1 MGAVVPPQMQR
12 MVEALQKLRS
22 AALLL
27 IIAGFIVSIGSLSG
41 AVSALRLL
49 GGRGFEGLARGLFAG
64 SFVAVIAELAGAVI
78 ALIAFYSYLRPGAL
92 TLRDADQ
99 RYSTAATLIDIGYFW
114 GLLLIIIG
122 IPLLLVLVGVVLLVI
137 GLILL
142 LIGQIG
148 VIILAFNLHDAE
160 KNTLYL
166 VAGVLFIIGIFV
178 RLLTPVAWI
187 LMYIALG
194 ESITRHTSPMSVPPQ
209 VAMV

>member
-1 MGAVVPPQMQR
+1 MGAVVPPQTQR

-27 IIAGFIVSIGSLSG
+27 IIAGFIMSLG
-41 AVSALRLL
+41 TLDDVLPTLGLLR
-49 GGRGFEGLARGLFAG
+49 GRGFSGLVRGLFVG
-64 SFVAVIAELAGAVI
+64 SFVVAIVELAGAVI

-92 TLRDADQ
+92 ALREADQ

-122 IPLLLVLVGVVLLVI
+122 LPLLLVLIGAALIVI
-137 GLILL
+137 GRILL
-142 LIGQIG
+142 FIGQIG
-148 VIILAFNLHDAE
+148 VTVLAFNFHDAE

-166 VAGVLFIIGIFV
+166 VAGVLFIVGIFV

-187 LMYIALG
+187 LMYVALG
-194 ESITRHTSPMSVPPQ
+194 ESIARYTSPMPAPHQAS
-209 VAMV
+209 MV